1 MKKDNL
7 SEKAIKRFREG
18 YNCAQST
25 LYVFTVNTMDETL
38 ALNISAG
45 FGVGMGRKQEVC
57 GAISGAIMV
66 LGLKYGNDG
75 NDSKEKI
82 NNVYKKARY
91 LIERFTKEK
100 GTVNCRELLNGC
112 DLSTDEGQEY
122 FQKNNLKEN
131 NCCEYIALTCR
142 ILEEIM
148 EENS

>member
-1 MKKDNL
+1 MKENDL
-7 SEKAIKRFREG
+7 SEKAVKKFREG
-18 YNCAQST
+18 HNCAQSILCT
-25 LYVFTVNTMDETL
+25 FTENTMDENL
-38 ALNISAG
+38 ALNISIG
-45 FGVGMGRKQEVC
+45 FGSGMGRKQEVC

-75 NDSKEKI
+75 NNSKEKI

-100 GTVNCRELLNGC
+100 GTVNCRELLKGC
-112 DLSTDEGQEY
+112 NLLTNEGQEY
-122 FQKNNLKEN
+122 FQKNNLREN

-148 EENS
+148 EEK